1 MYLANKLVALTALT
15 LTLTLAL
22 SAPTFAQDA
31 KAIDGAVKARK
42 AQMALYAFNLG
53 ILGTMAKGQSVYD
66 ASVAQGAASSLLALT
81 RLDASQMWPA
91 GSEQGAAAGSRA
103 KPEMWNNMDDVIA
116 KAMEMQAAAEAM
128 DGAAGQ
134 GLEAM
139 QAAMG
144 GVGGACSACHKAYRG
159 PKG

>member
-1 MYLANKLVALTALT
+1 MRLAKKFITLTALS
-15 LTLTLAL
+15 LTL
-22 SAPTFAQDA
+22 SAPAIAQDA

-42 AQMALYAFNLG
+42 AQMSLYAFNLG
-53 ILGTMAKGQSVYD
+53 ILGNMAKGQADYD
-66 ASVAQGAASSLLALT
+66 AAVAQGAASSLLALT

-103 KPEMWNNMDDVIA
+103 KPEMWNNMNDVIA
-116 KAMEMQAAAEAM
+116 KAMAMQAAAEAM

-159 PKG
+159 PKE

>member
-1 MYLANKLVALTALT
+1 MHLAKKLAALTALSVALTA
-15 LTLTLAL
+15 
-22 SAPTFAQDA
+22 PVFAQDA
-31 KAIDGAVKARK
+31 KAIDGAVQARK
-42 AQMALYAFNLG
+42 AQMSLYAFNLG
-53 ILGTMAKGQSVYD
+53 ILGNMAKGQTDYD
-66 ASVAQGAASSLLALT
+66 AAVAQGAASSLLALT

-103 KPEMWNNMDDVIA
+103 KPEMWTNMNDVIA
-116 KAMEMQAAAEAM
+116 KAMAMQAAAEAM

-159 PKG
+159 PKE